1 MENNKRNYNIKDKV
15 IAFSGVLLTF
25 IFMISTVKWK
35 DMMPFD
41 AGRAIITGLIV
52 GVPTITT
59 MVVGTLMYKNLY
71 KFKNKILRTILPF
84 VSVLVSFWL
93 SLTTVLFAIGIY
105 AITLE

>member
-1 MENNKRNYNIKDKV
+1 METNKSNKIKDKV
-15 IAFSGVLLTF
+15 IAFGGVLLVV
-25 IFMISTVKWK
+25 IFMISTVNWK
-35 DMMPFD
+35 DMIPFD
-41 AGRAIITGLIV
+41 ISRAIVTGLIV

-71 KFKNKILRTILPF
+71 KFKNKIIRTILPF

-93 SLTTVLFAIGIY
+93 SLITVLLAISMY

>member
-1 MENNKRNYNIKDKV
+1 METNKSNKIKDKV
-15 IAFSGVLLTF
+15 IAFGGVLLVV
-25 IFMISTVKWK
+25 IFMISTVNWK
-35 DMMPFD
+35 DMIPFD
-41 AGRAIITGLIV
+41 ISRAIVTGLIV

-71 KFKNKILRTILPF
+71 KFKNKIIRTILPL

-93 SLTTVLFAIGIY
+93 SLITVLLAISMY